1 MTFKMV
7 VFDWD
12 GTLLDSTGAIT
23 RAIRHAC
30 VSADLPDPGAEIAS
44 YVIGL
49 GLGDAL
55 RHAAPGASD
64 AQIAKLVEAYRD
76 HYLSKDHEL
85 ELFTGAVPLLQALNE
100 LSVICTVAT
109 GKSRQGLNRAMAN
122 SDTGRYFMGSRCA
135 DECHSKPHPQMLLEL
150 MEEFNTD
157 PEHVV
162 MIGDTTHDLNM
173 AQAAGV
179 KAVSVQTGAHPPKL
193 LNQVP
198 HYNSFLSINEMTP
211 WLIDL
216 IANHKH
222 D

>member
-1 MTFKMV
+1 MSFKMV

-30 VSADLPDPGAEIAS
+30 LSADLPDPGAEIAS

-64 AQIAKLVEAYRD
+64 DQIARLIKAYRD
-76 HYLSKDHEL
+76 HYLSNDHEL
-85 ELFTGAVPLLQALNE
+85 ELFTGAIPLLKALNE
-100 LSVICTVAT
+100 LDVICTVAT
-109 GKSRQGLNRAMAN
+109 GKSREGLNRAMAN
-122 SDTGRYFMGSRCA
+122 SNTAQYFKGSRCA

-150 MEEFNTD
+150 MEEFETE

-179 KAVSVQTGAHPPKL
+179 KAISVQTGAHPLRL
-193 LNQVP
+193 LQQVP
-198 HYNSFLSINEMTP
+198 HHHSFLSINEMTP
-211 WLIDL
+211 WLIDT
-216 IANHKH
+216 ISNAKK
-222 D
+222 